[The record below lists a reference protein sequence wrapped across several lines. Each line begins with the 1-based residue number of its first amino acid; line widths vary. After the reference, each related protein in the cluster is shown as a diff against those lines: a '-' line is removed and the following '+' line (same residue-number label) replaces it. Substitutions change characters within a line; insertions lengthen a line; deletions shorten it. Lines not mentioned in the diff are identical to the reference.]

1 MTPTAYVDGCVC
13 CCTLQVWASFHP
25 GGSELPPQKK
35 TQLARGLLQHVD
47 KNHDGSMD
55 FEEFAGW
62 PVCLSFCVCV
72 GPLPHRV
79 GAEREKG
86 CLVGVLL
93 CVGVHLNASVA

>member
-35 TQLARGLLQHVD
+35 AQLARGLLQHVD

-62 PVCLSFCVCV
+62 PVSVPLSALDIPSLSSLLS
-72 GPLPHRV
+72 PL
-79 GAEREKG
+79 
-86 CLVGVLL
+86 
-93 CVGVHLNASVA
+93 SST